1 LSLLDHGPGQR
12 ASAAGVYSETYY
24 PRIHFGWSHLRS
36 LTDDRHHYIDG
47 PKPELYEI
55 VRDPRETEDRVLA
68 DASVARSMKKELAA
82 YPAGLVAPSHV
93 DPDQAERLKALGYL
107 SSVTPTGDDEV
118 LPNPRDR
125 IHVHEELKAAFSL
138 ALQGKHEEALTA
150 IRRLLEANPECFE
163 AHRDLAA
170 TLARLGRYAEAATA
184 YKEAIRVSPRLA
196 GSVALPLG
204 LVELELGNLG
214 EAERQ
219 ARLLMGDAATESEGA
234 VILAQVLVRRSEL
247 PQALKVLEEAQRGA
261 IEQGRSPAAELGPL
275 RADVLARLGR
285 FAEAEVV
292 LREQLQSVPGR
303 AQTYASLAVVV
314 AIQGRSRVEV
324 REILDAM
331 LKVKPGRETILL
343 GAKTLDFLGDKD
355 AAREWQRR
363 AAQSRRSTP

>member
-1 LSLLDHGPGQR
+1 
-12 ASAAGVYSETYY
+12 
-24 PRIHFGWSHLRS
+24 
-36 LTDDRHHYIDG
+36 
-47 PKPELYEI
+47 
-55 VRDPRETEDRVLA
+55 
-68 DASVARSMKKELAA
+68 
-82 YPAGLVAPSHV
+82 
-93 DPDQAERLKALGYL
+93 
-107 SSVTPTGDDEV
+107 
-118 LPNPRDR
+118 
-125 IHVHEELKAAFSL
+125 
-138 ALQGKHEEALTA
+138 
-150 IRRLLEANPECFE
+150 
-163 AHRDLAA
+163 
-170 TLARLGRYAEAATA
+170 
-184 YKEAIRVSPRLA
+184 
-196 GSVALPLG
+196 
-204 LVELELGNLG
+204 
-214 EAERQ
+214 
-219 ARLLMGDAATESEGA
+219 